1 MISFEIITLFPKFF
15 LSPLKESLLGKAQE
29 KGLIRV
35 RVHNLR
41 DYTKDKHH
49 VTDDSPYGGGA
60 GMVLKPEPVLEALE
74 KTIDR
79 RSNSQSVLLTPQGQ
93 CFSQNM
99 AEQLADYQQIILVCG
114 RYEGV
119 DERIRFFVD
128 REISIGDYILNG
140 GESAALVV
148 VETVSRLIRGVLGS
162 RESISGESFTTG
174 LLEYPQYTRP
184 RSFRDYSV
192 PDVLLSG
199 NHEEIRRWRL
209 RKALETTFLRRPDL
223 LETKILSEEE
233 SKILDDIKQEL
244 AILQDKQS

>member
-1 MISFEIITLFPKFF
+1 VISFEIITLFPNFF
-15 LSPLKESLLGKAQE
+15 LSPLKESILRKAQE

-49 VTDDSPYGGGA
+49 VTDDYPYGGGA
-60 GMVLKPEPVLEALE
+60 GMVLKPEPVVEALE
-74 KTIDR
+74 ETRDC
-79 RSNSQSVLLTPQGQ
+79 RSNSQSILLTPRGE

-99 AEQLADYQQIILVCG
+99 AEQLTNYQQIIFVCG

-119 DERIRFFVD
+119 DERIRTFVD

-140 GESAALVV
+140 GESAALVI
-148 VETVSRLIRGVLGS
+148 VETVSRLIHGVLGS
-162 RESISGESFTTG
+162 HESISGESFTTG

-184 RSFRDYSV
+184 RSFRDYAV

-199 NHEEIRRWRL
+199 NHEEIRCWRL
-209 RKALETTFLRRPDL
+209 REALKMTFLRRPDL
-223 LETKILSEEE
+223 FETKMLSDEEK
-233 SKILDDIKQEL
+233 KILNNIKQEL
-244 AILQDKQS
+244 SMLQDKKS